1 MKKKKENSGKL
12 PTLNFILAVGTN
24 TIVEV
29 DYSLK
34 FEPWWCVFVALIKV
48 VQTVVG
54 ETLYFPSVL

>member
-12 PTLNFILAVGTN
+12 PTMNQIRAAGKN
-24 TIVEV
+24 TFVEI

-34 FEPWWCVFVALIKV
+34 FELWWCVFVALIKV

>member
-34 FEPWWCVFVALIKV
+34 FEPWWWWWFAVVV